1 MKTLNVRSI
10 TDETAN
16 VNNRYEGT
24 YLHGE
29 LETQIGYD
37 IFAFVEE
44 TNFEE
49 GAHEI
54 IIGHTKRP
62 ATFFLWKGTVFTRWR
77 GLLVYNNDEAYE
89 YCKSQ
94 YINNSKH
101 I

>member
-10 TDETAN
+10 NDETAN
-16 VNNRYEGT
+16 EDFRYAGT

-37 IFAFVEE
+37 IFAFTEA

-62 ATFFLWKGTVFTRWR
+62 ATFFLWKGTYCAKWR
-77 GLLVYNNDEAYE
+77 GFLVYNNDYDYK
-89 YCKSQ
+89 YCKEQ
-94 YINNSKH
+94 FINKKQQ

>member
-1 MKTLNVRSI
+1 MKTLNVISI
-10 TDETAN
+10 NDETAN
-16 VNNRYEGT
+16 EDFRYKGT

-37 IFAFVEE
+37 IFAFTEA

-62 ATFFLWKGTVFTRWR
+62 ATFFLWKGIHFANWR
-77 GLLVYNNDEAYE
+77 GYLIYNNDYYYE
-89 YCKSQ
+89 YCKKQFINRSQ
-94 YINNSKH
+94 QI
-101 I
+101 